1 MSTSDDTNKAASEP
15 VGSAPPG
22 MLVSTNS
29 GSVHQYTTVHQQG
42 GGGSQGGGGHE
53 EKTASGEASNSMQQM
68 MATMQQQMMATM
80 QQQMQLFREEQ
91 QKTLQQV
98 LTMQQQQQAAS
109 TERLQR
115 TTAAIALPQP
125 FPQHSLMSPARG
137 EYSAGASLPIPPRV
151 RAQPRQSFGKPS
163 TPAAFMPF
171 TPVAQR
177 AAATPAVEA
186 QDEDD
191 ENDDERDDA
200 ADVVAAEE
208 GMPPRDKRLE
218 QVGKIMLTSVKPF
231 HGQTAKDTYTVID
244 WVEKVDTEFSIRM
257 GERQAGRLDV
267 VRSLLA
273 GSALKWMN
281 RKLQEMNMRNEA
293 VEWQDIRGAF
303 IDAHLGE
310 STIEVFKAQLRALRL
325 GSEGCKNPSELN
337 TQFDQLAELAYPQVL
352 ADRRADSAMASV
364 LGEEYRTIVSNS
376 DPPLWRNIERNAAP
390 TTLDEW
396 KLALGRHWS
405 AERIIENRNKQ
416 LRQREQLQPYRG
428 RGGATMR
435 GGYGRGGG
443 YSSSTQPSVNVISDS
458 GASMEGEEHAVEGE
472 PEPQLSA
479 VASSGRGGRGGGRGG
494 DRRGRGGFLTGE
506 RLKLYEEQKCFNCKK
521 PGHVR
526 AACPSPP
533 TPKPQPSNERA
544 GQ

>member
-1 MSTSDDTNKAASEP
+1 VAQTS
-15 VGSAPPG
+15 
-22 MLVSTNS
+22 L
-29 GSVHQYTTVHQQG
+29 HQQG
-42 GGGSQGGGGHE
+42 GVEAEGGGDNE
-53 EKTASGEASNSMQQM
+53 QKAAAGETSNSMQQM
-68 MATMQQQMMATM
+68 MMAIM

-91 QKTLQQV
+91 QKTLQQMF
-98 LTMQQQQQAAS
+98 TMHQQQQTAS

-115 TTAAIALPQP
+115 TTETTAHRQS
-125 FPQHSLMSPARG
+125 FPHHSLMSPAVI
-137 EYSAGASLPIPPRV
+137 EYSAGASLPLPPRV
-151 RAQPRQSFGKPS
+151 PSQPRSSFGIPS

-177 AAATPAVEA
+177 AAAASVVEEH
-186 QDEDD
+186 DESDRGDQHHD
-191 ENDDERDDA
+191 EADEVA
-200 ADVVAAEE
+200 AAEE
-208 GMPPRDKRLE
+208 GMPARDKRME
-218 QVGKIMLTSVKPF
+218 HVRKTMLTSVKPF
-231 HGQTAKDTYTVID
+231 HGQTVKDTYTVID
-244 WVEKVDTEFSIRM
+244 WVEKVDTEFSIHM
-257 GERQAGRLDV
+257 GDRQAGRLDV

-293 VEWQDIRGAF
+293 VEWQVVRREF
-303 IDAHLGE
+303 IDAHLGA
-310 STIEVFKAQLRALRL
+310 STIETFKAQLRSLRL

-337 TQFDQLAELAYPQVL
+337 TQFDHLAELAYPQVM
-352 ADRRADSAMASV
+352 ADRRTDSAMASV
-364 LGEEYRTIVSNS
+364 LGEEYRRIVANS
-376 DPPLWRNIERNAAP
+376 EPSLWRNIERNAAP

-405 AERIIENRNKQ
+405 AEETIKHLNKQ
-416 LRQREQLQPYRG
+416 LRPREQLQPYRG

-443 YSSSTQPSVNVISDS
+443 YSGSAPISVNAISDS
-458 GASMEGEEHAVEGE
+458 GASMEGEEDTVEGE

-479 VASSGRGGRGGGRGG
+479 VASSSRGGRGGGRGG
-494 DRRGRGGFLTGE
+494 DRRGRGGVWTSE

-533 TPKPQPSNERA
+533 TPRPQQSNEKA
-544 GQ
+544 DQ

>member
-1 MSTSDDTNKAASEP
+1 MSNHDNTNTGGRTPTDTTQSSM
-15 VGSAPPG
+15 SA
-22 MLVSTNS
+22 STNS
-29 GSVHQYTTVHQQG
+29 GSVTQTSLHQQG
-42 GGGSQGGGGHE
+42 GGEAEGGGGNE
-53 EKTASGEASNSMQQM
+53 QKAAAGETSNSMQQM
-68 MATMQQQMMATM
+68 MVIMQQQILATV

-91 QKTLQQV
+91 QR
-98 LTMQQQQQAAS
+98 MQQQAAS

-115 TTAAIALPQP
+115 TTETTAHRQP
-125 FPQHSLMSPARG
+125 FPQHSLMSPTVV
-137 EYSAGASLPIPPRV
+137 EYSAGASLPLPPRV
-151 RAQPRQSFGKPS
+151 PSQPRSSFGIPS

-177 AAATPAVEA
+177 AAAALAVEEH
-186 QDEDD
+186 DESDKGD
-191 ENDDERDDA
+191 EQHDEA
-200 ADVVAAEE
+200 ANVAAAAE
-208 GMPPRDKRLE
+208 GMPARDKRME
-218 QVGKIMLTSVKPF
+218 HVRKTMLTSVKPF

-244 WVEKVDTEFSIRM
+244 WVEKVDTEFSIHM
-257 GERQAGRLDV
+257 GDRQAGRLDV

-293 VEWQDIRGAF
+293 VEWQVVRREF
-303 IDAHLGE
+303 IDAHLGA
-310 STIEVFKAQLRALRL
+310 STIETFKAQLRSLRL
-325 GSEGCKNPSELN
+325 GSESCKNPSELN
-337 TQFDQLAELAYPQVL
+337 TQFDHLSELAYPQVM

-364 LGEEYRTIVSNS
+364 LGEEYRRIVANS
-376 DPPLWRNIERNAAP
+376 DPSLWRNIERNAAP

-405 AERIIENRNKQ
+405 AEETIKNLNKQ
-416 LRQREQLQPYRG
+416 LRPREQQQPYRG
-428 RGGATMR
+428 RGGAPMR

-443 YSSSTQPSVNVISDS
+443 YSGSTPISVNSISDS
-458 GASMEGEEHAVEGE
+458 GASMEGEEHTVEGE

-479 VASSGRGGRGGGRGG
+479 VASSSRGGRGGGRGG
-494 DRRGRGGFLTGE
+494 DRRGRGGVWTSE

-533 TPKPQPSNERA
+533 TPRPQQSNEKA
-544 GQ
+544 DQ